1 MIRFLCAYV
10 VFAITAVLTPV
21 TVDAD
26 GPSLARSVL
35 RHDPGYILQAVA
47 QEMNVTLRPD
57 VPLPAILLQSKTPL
71 QRFQTAIAAQW
82 GFEPPVFANAYAVAQ
97 NEIYLMDDA
106 SYYTRLRRTLDDSLA
121 HEFVHYIQVH
131 YFNADL
137 THESCE
143 LEAISVQQWFR
154 YAHATP
160 ATSPLQMSEARTE

>member
-1 MIRFLCAYV
+1 MNRWLRRCV
-10 VFAITAVLTPV
+10 VLAMASWFTLATAVAEDSHP
-21 TVDAD
+21 A
-26 GPSLARSVL
+26 PSTL
-35 RHDPGYILQAVA
+35 RHDPRYILEAVA
-47 QEMNVTLRPD
+47 RAMHVRLRPD
-57 VPLPAILLQSKTPL
+57 IPLPAIFLQSVTPL
-71 QRFQTAIAAQW
+71 QRFQSALAKQW
-82 GFEPPVFANAYAVAQ
+82 GFEPPVFSNAYAVAQ

-121 HEFVHYIQVH
+121 HEFAHYIQVH